1 MLPALRNVDVTQVTH
16 EGQPYVCLHDTEGVV
31 DGQIMLSP
39 QAFFIAAHLNGLT
52 TADDIRD
59 AFRGQFGVPVQVE
72 EIEKV
77 VAFLDESGFLETARY
92 HALRDAQLRQFAES
106 SVCQA
111 SHAGKSYPQDP
122 DALRSYIDGLFT
134 REGAP
139 GQPPAAQPGDG
150 PPPRCVVAPHIDFER
165 GAACY
170 AHTYLRWHQQGCPE
184 TVFIFGVAHAGG
196 GPFVL
201 TQKGFQTPLGVI
213 ETDREAVARLA
224 EAAWWDPYEDEIL
237 FRTEHSIELQIVLL
251 SHLFGTAIKV
261 VPVLCGTLDGGS
273 AAGGDPRDGVAAFLD
288 VCRELIAARERVTV
302 LAAADL
308 AHVGPCFGDAFE
320 VTDDVLRRV
329 RDRDAADLTH
339 ALAMDAAGFYD
350 SVMTDD
356 NARRVCGLNAVYAAL
371 SATPGAPAP
380 GILADYGMAAD
391 PAGGVVS
398 FVGVIFP

>member
-1 MLPALRNVDVTQVTH
+1 MTQVTH
-16 EGQPYVCLHDTEGVV
+16 EGQPYVCLQDAEGIV

-39 QAFFIAAHLNGLT
+39 QAFFIAAHLSGLT
-52 TADDIRD
+52 TVDDVRA
-59 AFRGQFGVPVQVE
+59 AFREQFGFPVQID
-72 EIEKV
+72 EIQKV

-92 HALRDAQLRQFAES
+92 HALRDTLLRQFAKS
-106 SVCQA
+106 SVCQP

-122 DALRSYIDGLFT
+122 DALQSYIGGLFA

-139 GQPPAAQPGDG
+139 GQSPGEQPGEG

-170 AHTYLRWHQQGCPE
+170 AHTYLRWHQQGRPE

-213 ETDREAVARLA
+213 ETDREAVAQLA
-224 EAAWWDPYEDEIL
+224 KAAWSDPYEDEIL
-237 FRTEHSIELQIVLL
+237 FRTEHSIELQIVML
-251 SHLFGTAIKV
+251 SYLFGTGIQV
-261 VPVLCGTLDGGS
+261 VPVLCGNLDGGC
-273 AAGGDPRDGVAAFLD
+273 AAGGDPRDGVEAFLE
-288 VCRELIAARERVTV
+288 VCRDLVAARQRVTV

-308 AHVGPCFGDAFE
+308 AHAGPCFGDAFE
-320 VTDDVLRRV
+320 LTDDVLCRV
-329 RDRDAADLTH
+329 RDRDAADLTR

-350 SVMTDD
+350 SVMTDE

-398 FVGVIFP
+398 FAGIIFP